1 MGPEILTGDIE
12 KKLFH
17 YQDSS
22 QNIQD
27 KMIPG
32 IYYDKSCQK
41 NICYSSISNN
51 FKTLWGE
58 LIKSQQQT
66 FFLLRNF
73 NFLKALKN
81 KDIAEAKE
89 SLMEIERIVGWVKA
103 QKRDDVLIIITGAE
117 STNIE
122 FPKEGKE
129 WAEFEK
135 SGKNIIYRNSS
146 LMSPVL
152 AVGPMSEN
160 FCGLF
165 DESEMLKRVMYR
177 PERKQFDWDLIN
189 PFTN

>member
-1 MGPEILTGDIE
+1 MQISGLFCKIHSFFPVVNKMQDIFY
-12 KKLFH
+12 LFH
-17 YQDSS
+17 ALNIYEYNTYQ
-22 QNIQD
+22 NLIF
-27 KMIPG
+27 
-32 IYYDKSCQK
+32 
-41 NICYSSISNN
+41 
-51 FKTLWGE
+51 FKINVLDEKLMTA
-58 LIKSQQQT
+58 I
-66 FFLLRNF
+66 
-73 NFLKALKN
+73 KN
-81 KDIAEAKE
+81 KDIAGAKE
-89 SLMEIERIVGWVKA
+89 SLMEVERIVGWVKA

-122 FPKEGKE
+122 FPTEGKE

-146 LMSPVL
+146 LMSPVM

-177 PERKQFDWDLIN
+177 PERKQFDWDLVN